1 MQHAARSAYANFFNY
16 QNLASLTSTISQ
28 IVDSRFKQFKSSID
42 KTTFTPMK
50 IKHHLNSIFSEV
62 VNSKLI
68 GEKVS
73 HQVDGV
79 DLSVAIQNYINNTFS
94 INKKTLNT

>member
-1 MQHAARSAYANFFNY
+1 
-16 QNLASLTSTISQ
+16 
-28 IVDSRFKQFKSSID
+28 
-42 KTTFTPMK
+42 MK

-68 GEKVS
+68 GEKFS